1 MVVTFALDNRP
12 KITRSSG
19 PKVRSGCDTCKKRHL
34 KCDEAKPSCHR
45 CLKWRGYC
53 EGYSN
58 LNPSRAN
65 GEVDNELQLL
75 VEPDS
80 ASKVFKHDWE
90 RTYFDNWQALA
101 ANLGGEWFQF
111 DLFSR
116 TIPQLSHEEP
126 FVRYAAIAV
135 GAMVNAKY
143 HGGGLPAAGTSNLHY
158 NAAINYYGR
167 AIHLVQNRSGA
178 LNDNTI
184 RSTLIASI
192 LFACFETLDGSY
204 GTAANHINHG
214 LKILESLKKSN
225 QPPDSNIYEDST
237 LDDEILQVLQR
248 LDYQSWT
255 VGLLDRWRR
264 SPRVYSA
271 AGGPSSSPALDE
283 SDIPRRFTSLAQA
296 RRWWDLVLYRSLHS
310 DPAPDEGEG
319 RCQGTCFS
327 ASRPRMPAPST
338 DDDNSSHDSE
348 ESDHSSSPKVDEPEN
363 NKVFDMQP
371 TPSHKITVLES
382 WHKAFLP
389 LYITARTNQKLDPIP
404 YIQSISLLQQ
414 YHISWICLR
423 SAYFTDYM
431 TIYNVTP
438 RFREIVRLSEI
449 MLSHGGDSSSSQSGE
464 GKEEKRFTLDNGPT
478 LSLFLTAM
486 KCRDASVRLKA
497 LDLLKKYPRRDAF
510 WSSEAAVA
518 IAGASVQLE
527 EANEMAGDSLE
538 EQFARLRMREGLFA
552 DRRRELR
559 GRFFFR
565 EEGEGGGLGH
575 WVKKPVVIRW

>member
-12 KITRSSG
+12 KITRSGG

-58 LNPSRAN
+58 LSPSRAN
-65 GEVDNELQLL
+65 GDVDNELQLL

-90 RTYFDNWQALA
+90 KTYFDNWQALA
-101 ANLGGEWFQF
+101 ANLGGEWFQL

-116 TIPQLSHEEP
+116 TVPQLSHEEP

-135 GAMVNAKY
+135 GAMVDTKS
-143 HGGGLPAAGTSNLHY
+143 HGGGLHY

-167 AIHLVQNRSGA
+167 AIRLVQNRSGPP
-178 LNDNTI
+178 NDNTI
-184 RSTLIASI
+184 RNTLIASI
-192 LFACFETLDGSY
+192 LFACFETLEGSY

-214 LKILESLKKSN
+214 LKILESFKKSN
-225 QPPDSNIYEDST
+225 QIPYSKVSEDST
-237 LDDEILQVLQR
+237 LEEEIIQVLQR

-264 SPRVYSA
+264 SPCVYSA
-271 AGGPSSSPALDE
+271 AGGPSSSPVLDE
-283 SDIPRRFTSLAQA
+283 SDTPRRFTSLAQA
-296 RRWWDLVLYRSLHS
+296 LRWWDLVLYRSLHS
-310 DPAPDEGEG
+310 DPSQDEGEG
-319 RCQGTCFS
+319 RYQGTCFS

-338 DDDNSSHDSE
+338 ADDNSSDDSE
-348 ESDHSSSPKVDEPEN
+348 SDNSSSPKEVEPEN
-363 NKVFDMQP
+363 NKVFDMQQ
-371 TPSHKITVLES
+371 TPSHKITMLES

-404 YIQSISLLQQ
+404 YLQSISLLQQ
-414 YHISWICLR
+414 YHVSWICLR

-449 MLSHGGDSSSSQSGE
+449 MLSHGQSDFPLSGE
-464 GKEEKRFTLDNGPT
+464 RKEERRFTLDNGPT

-497 LDLLKKYPRRDAF
+497 LDLLKKYSSRDAF

-527 EANEMAGDSLE
+527 EANEMAGDGLE
-538 EQFARLRMREGLFA
+538 EQFARLRMREGLFV

-565 EEGEGGGLGH
+565 EEGEGGGLVH

>member
-34 KCDEAKPSCHR
+34 KCDEVKPSCHR

-58 LNPSRAN
+58 LSPSRAN

-80 ASKVFKHDWE
+80 ATKVFTHDWE
-90 RTYFDNWQALA
+90 KAYFDNWQALA
-101 ANLGGEWFQF
+101 GNLGGEWFQL

-116 TIPQLSHEEP
+116 TVPQLSHEEP
-126 FVRYAAIAV
+126 FVRYAVIAV
-135 GAMVNAKY
+135 GAMVNAKS
-143 HGGGLPAAGTSNLHY
+143 HGGRLPAAGTSNLHY

-167 AIHLVQNRSGA
+167 AIRLLQKRSDSP
-178 LNDNTI
+178 NDNTI

-192 LFACFETLDGSY
+192 LFACFETLEGSY

-214 LKILESLKKSN
+214 LKILESFKTSN
-225 QPPDSNIYEDST
+225 QLPYSKASEDST
-237 LDDEILQVLQR
+237 LEGEILQVLQR

-271 AGGPSSSPALDE
+271 AGGPSSSPVLDE
-283 SDIPRRFTSLAQA
+283 SDMPKRFTSLAQA

-310 DPAPDEGEG
+310 DLIFSSPDSQNKAEG
-319 RCQGTCFS
+319 RYRGTCFS
-327 ASRPRMPAPST
+327 ASRPMMSSSST
-338 DDDNSSHDSE
+338 DDDDNSSDDF
-348 ESDHSSSPKVDEPEN
+348 ESDHSP
-363 NKVFDMQP
+363 KVFDIQP
-371 TPSHKITVLES
+371 TPSHKITMLES
-382 WHKAFLP
+382 WHKALLP
-389 LYITARTNQKLDPIP
+389 LYITSRTNQKRDPIP
-404 YIQSISLLQQ
+404 YLQSISLLQQ
-414 YHISWICLR
+414 YHISWICLH

-438 RFREIVRLSEI
+438 RFREIVRLSEVI
-449 MLSHGGDSSSSQSGE
+449 LSHCDSSGE
-464 GKEEKRFTLDNGPT
+464 RIEEEKRFTLDNGPT

-510 WSSEAAVA
+510 WSSAAAVA

-538 EQFARLRMREGLFA
+538 EQFARLRMREGFFV

-565 EEGEGGGLGH
+565 EEGGGGLSH